1 MACKI
6 YLFLF
11 LFCLVG
17 LQGCSSRGVTL
28 VHPQSGSTMR
38 CGAAGIG
45 TMGGVMNRFVER
57 CIRSYE
63 RQGYVPVEKL
73 TPDQRADLERRGILP
88 K

>member
-11 LFCLVG
+11 LFCLVS
-17 LQGCSSRGVTL
+17 LQSCSSGGVTL

-38 CGAAGIG
+38 CGAAGMG
-45 TMGGVMNRFVER
+45 T
-57 CIRSYE
+57 

-73 TPDQRADLERRGILP
+73 TPDQRADLERRGVLP